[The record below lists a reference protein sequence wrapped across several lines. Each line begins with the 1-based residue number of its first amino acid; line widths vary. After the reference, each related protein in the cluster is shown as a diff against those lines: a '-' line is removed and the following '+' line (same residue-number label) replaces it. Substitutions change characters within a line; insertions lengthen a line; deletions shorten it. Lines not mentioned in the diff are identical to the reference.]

1 MKILTDLH
9 CHTLASGH
17 AYSTIKEIVDE
28 AAKKGLEA
36 VAITDHGPEQPDS
49 SMLQHFGNFPAI
61 PDVVSGVRVLSG
73 CEANIVDK
81 TGRIDI
87 PDFYLKRLDFVIA
100 GIHSIYYYK
109 ASGGDHTD
117 TYLRVLNNPHIDMIS
132 HSGFPYYAYDIDVV
146 VKKAKEL
153 GKLIEINNASHR
165 VRPKNIEVCAEIAK
179 ACKKYGTGIAVNSDS
194 HFCTTVGVFDDAVAM
209 LKSIDFPEELIM
221 NRDLKTLR
229 DFLAPRK
236 KI

>member
-9 CHTLASGH
+9 CHTVASGH
-17 AYSTIKEIVDE
+17 AYSTMKEIIDE

-36 VAITDHGPEQPDS
+36 VAVTDHGPEQKDS
-49 SMLQHFGNFPAI
+49 PKVGHFGNLCAVPE
-61 PDVVSGVRVLSG
+61 VVSGVRVLGG
-73 CEANIVDK
+73 CEANILDG

-87 PDFYLKRLDFVIA
+87 PEFYLKRLDFVVA

-109 ASGGDHTD
+109 PAGGDHTS
-117 TYLRVLNNPHIDMIS
+117 TYLGVLNNPYVDMIS
-132 HSGFPYYAYDIDVV
+132 HSGFPYYAYDIDAV

-153 GKLIEINNASHR
+153 GKLIEINNASHK
-165 VRPKNIEVCAEIAK
+165 VRPNNIERCAEIAK
-179 ACKKYGTGIAVNSDS
+179 ACKKYGTGVAVNSDS
-194 HFCTTVGVFDDAVAM
+194 HFCTTVGEVSDALEL
-209 LKSIDFPEELIM
+209 LKSVDFPEELIM

-229 DFLAPRK
+229 GFLAPRK